1 MIEKALEEVSLMMSE
16 SERNVYSLLRHWRR
30 LHAEKE
36 FFELRT
42 DLSEA
47 QRAERTEQIHR
58 LLTLLEKWM
67 RQLTIDERYI
77 VKRYLVD
84 NLRWRQLVCEYNTK
98 LGRPCSK
105 SLSSL
110 RKIQSRAIQKL
121 AQYAQAQDIRLK

>member
-1 MIEKALEEVSLMMSE
+1 MMSE

-47 QRAERTEQIHR
+47 QRAERTEQIHQ

-77 VKRYLVD
+77 VKRHLVD

-98 LGRPCSK
+98 LRRPCSK

-110 RKIQSRAIQKL
+110 RRIQSRAIQKL